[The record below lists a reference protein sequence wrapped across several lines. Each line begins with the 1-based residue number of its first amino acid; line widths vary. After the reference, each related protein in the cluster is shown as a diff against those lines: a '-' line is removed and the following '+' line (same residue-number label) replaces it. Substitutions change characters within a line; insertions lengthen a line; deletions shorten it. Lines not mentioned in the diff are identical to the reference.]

1 MTDIE
6 SIKSLNNFIKSN
18 DIDYF
23 EKMINELINKLKKV
37 KNDNI
42 EYIKGN

>member
-1 MTDIE
+1 MTDIA
-6 SIKSLNNFIKSN
+6 SIKSLNNFINSN